1 MALSR
6 NRVVCQFHWIFCAY
20 KFREMFRSVS
30 VTSPLVTQISPPLI
44 LIDDFPIIREIVN
57 CGLLIANLLLA
68 SSVTLISIA
77 IGWLWYRPLI
87 AIALLCLAV
96 APFLVIKQRARNL
109 KSNQSK
115 CIYKTIYFY
124 SATKILFIDSN
135 VTKL

>member
-1 MALSR
+1 MLNKEHRSNVMMTWLYR
-6 NRVVCQFHWIFCAY
+6 GIGWCASFIGFFVLTNLG
-20 KFREMFRSVS
+20 KCLGQSVLP
-30 VTSPLVTQISPPLI
+30 VHLLHKYPLL

-109 KSNQSK
+109 KSN
-115 CIYKTIYFY
+115 
-124 SATKILFIDSN
+124 
-135 VTKL
+135 